1 MKSQIEVE
9 IILETPIKTAVNILE
24 TYGFNL
30 DEIDL
35 CSSITDLEFIKAV
48 INIYHHLKKNNMES
62 IIMHKILN
70 FVHNNNIELVED
82 IFKDKVSP
90 SMLSHLLNKKE
101 VYKRDYEDNTKAW
114 MQFIGNLDAEN
125 SEIIFNYINKKK

>member
-9 IILETPIKTAVNILE
+9 IILETPIKTAVYILE

>member
-9 IILETPIKTAVNILE
+9 IILETPIKSAVYILE
-24 TYGFNL
+24 TSGFNL
-30 DEIDL
+30 DETDL

-48 INIYHHLKKNNMES
+48 IKIYHHLKKNNMES

-70 FVHNNNIELVED
+70 FVHNNNIDLVED

-101 VYKRDYEDNTKAW
+101 VYKRDFEDNTKAW

-125 SEIIFNYINKKK
+125 SEIIFNYINKSK

>member
-9 IILETPIKTAVNILE
+9 IILEMPIKTAVYILKNN
-24 TYGFNL
+24 GFNL

-35 CSSITDLEFIKAV
+35 CSTITDLDFIKAV
-48 INIYHHLKKNNMES
+48 LKIDHYQKNNNMKS
-62 IIMHKILN
+62 IIMHTILN
-70 FVHNNNIELVED
+70 FVDNNNIDLVED

-101 VYKRDYEDNTKAW
+101 GYKRDYDDNTKAW